1 MSSALRTTK
10 LANFL
15 LLVLATSLPAQ
26 THKVASPERVTR
38 AVGVYEYT
46 GDLLKP
52 NAARLVPVTI
62 FINGHLEDAGVYLS
76 RPAPFALQTGDVYS
90 IERAG
95 DSIGTLDLD
104 LAREVVTRRSAT
116 DDAPL
121 SAWYG
126 YGRFAPPAP
135 PPPPKALRAGT
146 TGRIVSTSGA
156 EDSEDRP
163 TLLRREDSAP
173 ASSTSKPGTPTTA
186 SNVPAVDDD
195 PERPTLRHR
204 DPVDET
210 KRKKEKPGGY
220 VSGPATSLNDDPN
233 RPSLRRGV
241 PATQLVPTQ
250 LSGIPPVAA
259 LHQLVAVSDPANREP
274 HIFTREW
281 ESSAEHTQTL
291 TDLQAL
297 ARTRIANYIAANH
310 LTPIAAAPALAK
322 PTLHTTPNSHTQQRK
337 AAPKPAPTPL
347 TLSIEDL
354 RAYTLSYGGLPTFV
368 YTVVSPVTGSGGEV
382 YLTLVAQRLPSGE
395 LQVALASATDAAHL
409 DRVPWMR
416 PIDAVDVDWSHRA
429 SLLFELRAQNSRQF
443 ALYRLVTAQA
453 EQTFLSGI
461 LQ

>member
-1 MSSALRTTK
+1 MSSARHISKPAIFFSL
-10 LANFL
+10 LAPA
-15 LLVLATSLPAQ
+15 LAAQ
-26 THKVASPERVTR
+26 THKVAAPERVTR

-52 NAARLVPVTI
+52 TAARLVPITI

-95 DSIGTLDLD
+95 DPIGTLDLD
-104 LAREVVTRRSAT
+104 LARNVVTRRSAT

-121 SAWYG
+121 TAWYG
-126 YGRFAPPAP
+126 YGYFAPPKP
-135 PPPPKALRAGT
+135 PPPPKALQAVTPGK
-146 TGRIVSTSGA
+146 IVSTSGA

-163 TLLRREDSAP
+163 TLLRRDDSAP
-173 ASSTSKPGTPTTA
+173 ASSTTPGKPGTTTA
-186 SNVPAVDDD
+186 SNVPPPDDD

-233 RPSLRRGV
+233 RPSLHRGI
-241 PATQLVPTQ
+241 PAAQLEASR
-250 LSGIPPVAA
+250 LEGNPPVAA

-274 HIFTREW
+274 HIFSRDW
-281 ESSAEHTQTL
+281 DSATEHTQTL
-291 TDLQAL
+291 ADLQTIG
-297 ARTRIANYIAANH
+297 RNRIANYLAANH
-310 LTPIAAAPALAK
+310 LATISAPTKMTPRTTPTRTAARKPAAAPL
-322 PTLHTTPNSHTQQRK
+322 LLND
-337 AAPKPAPTPL
+337 
-347 TLSIEDL
+347 EDL

-368 YTVVSPVTGSGGEV
+368 YTVASPIATGGEV
-382 YLTLVAQRLPSGE
+382 CLTIVAQRLPSGE
-395 LQVALASATDAAHL
+395 LQLALTSITDTAHL
-409 DRVPWMR
+409 DRVPWLR